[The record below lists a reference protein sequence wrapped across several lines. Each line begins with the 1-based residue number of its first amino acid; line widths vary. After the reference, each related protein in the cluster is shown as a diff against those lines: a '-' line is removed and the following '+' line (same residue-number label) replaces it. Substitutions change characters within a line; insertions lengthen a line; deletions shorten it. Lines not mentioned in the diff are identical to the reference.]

1 MDLTVES
8 KGLSVEDIS
17 VDNNVEQEDVVGELP
32 NNNNSSFANSN
43 NKRTNRRNRR
53 ASSRLRQV
61 LGNET
66 SYEAIMNYMKLSN
79 HK

>member
-8 KGLSVEDIS
+8 KGLSVEDIA

-43 NKRTNRRNRR
+43 NKRTNIK
-53 ASSRLRQV
+53 
-61 LGNET
+61 E
-66 SYEAIMNYMKLSN
+66 I
-79 HK
+79 